1 MGFRTGG
8 PASGQGLSG
17 RYYFRAPHSRQAGMC
32 SAIFLQHK
40 IVAVLE
46 TDCSGAT
53 TIRDET
59 IMRGEK
65 KRGSDSAAIQR
76 RRE

>member
-1 MGFRTGG
+1 VFC
-8 PASGQGLSG
+8 
-17 RYYFRAPHSRQAGMC
+17 YF
-32 SAIFLQHK
+32 SAAQDT
-40 IVAVLE
+40 VAVLE

-65 KRGSDSAAIQR
+65 KRGSDSAAGFR
-76 RRE
+76 GEESKHHVLAVS